1 MDEAEVRTRKIETEL
16 NQEKTDYIN
25 YAYNEEI
32 AYWKKAAF
40 ARVLN
45 EGEEKELADL
55 PPSRILLIRKEK
67 NKSTVNIDEMIFYL
81 KSMY

>member
-1 MDEAEVRTRKIETEL
+1 MKLKLELENRNRTKSRKDRL
-16 NQEKTDYIN
+16 YN

-55 PPSRILLIRKEK
+55 PPSRTLFIRKEK
-67 NKSTVNIDEMIFYL
+67 SKSTVNIDEMIFYL